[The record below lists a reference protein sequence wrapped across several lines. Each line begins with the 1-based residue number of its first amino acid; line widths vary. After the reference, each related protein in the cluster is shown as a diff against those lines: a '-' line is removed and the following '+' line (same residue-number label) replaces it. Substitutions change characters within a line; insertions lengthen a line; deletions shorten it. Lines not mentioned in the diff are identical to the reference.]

1 MEQQENL
8 YNTIAIIL
16 TRLESEGNFVFQDLS
31 PLEEKAIVL
40 LLQNRVII
48 SSTRIDPNSIYPGE
62 NFSEM
67 LEIGPNKFFE
77 LTEKLKQTRIMR
89 RKDVLNLTLLRWG
102 AIGAIIGGALVG
114 TLFWFFGCA

>member
-16 TRLESEGNFVFQDLS
+16 TRLESEGNFVFQNLS

-67 LEIGPNKFFE
+67 LEIGPKNFFE

-89 RKDVLNLTLLRWG
+89 RKDVLNLKLLRWG